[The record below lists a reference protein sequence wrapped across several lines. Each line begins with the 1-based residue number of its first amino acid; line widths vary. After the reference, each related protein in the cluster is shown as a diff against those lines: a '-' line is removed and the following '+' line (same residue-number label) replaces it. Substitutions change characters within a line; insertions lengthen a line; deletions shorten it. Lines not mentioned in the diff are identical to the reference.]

1 MLKAQRYPV
10 KWCMLLLCFIITDKL
25 QIQPFSLLVFF
36 NRLWQGSEL
45 PDGCFL
51 RRSEQSSSW
60 GLVALCTFWSSAV
73 SVRQHGGHW
82 ADAADITENLRVS
95 LNLVLLRCS

>member
-36 NRLWQGSEL
+36 NNATTQVLGDYSPTFMTLLTLNCPLQLLSPNTVRLEEG
-45 PDGCFL
+45 
-51 RRSEQSSSW
+51 
-60 GLVALCTFWSSAV
+60 
-73 SVRQHGGHW
+73 
-82 ADAADITENLRVS
+82 
-95 LNLVLLRCS
+95 